1 MTCEIYKM
9 PQFKLDQKDDK
20 EKDTTVLAIAY
31 FGKEPAEAENFYFA
45 KIARNGKLLFTNP
58 KEYPYFYTSSQ
69 NQSYTHIMGVE
80 KNITTSDNILFQLY
94 TISSDYYHYV
104 EAIQNM
110 DMTGNAYSMS
120 GPPANAIG
128 NVEGGQALGYFLAAY
143 ISEKKAIAIDK
154 R

>member
-1 MTCEIYKM
+1 M
-9 PQFKLDQKDDK
+9 PQFQLDQKDDK

-58 KEYPYFYTSSQ
+58 KEYPYFYASSQ
-69 NQSYTHIMGVE
+69 NKSYTHIMGVE

-128 NVEGGQALGYFLAAY
+128 NVESGQALGYFLAAY